1 MDANGEGSP
10 APAPVHA
17 VKEGESELPSNHEDG
32 KATYKSFKYVV

>member
-17 VKEGESELPSNHEDG
+17 VEGESELPSNHEDA
-32 KATYKSFKYVV
+32 KATYRSFKYVI